1 MGVPVF
7 RSDVFAKILKA
18 LNNWKEFEVGYGL
31 DKAYCDIAQSH
42 AHVVHNASIYHP
54 PRNAYYDKTS
64 SMKELNDFMTTIYPK
79 MAREVFGHDSM
90 MIDQQVTYHRFKM
103 GNW

>member
-1 MGVPVF
+1 
-7 RSDVFAKILKA
+7 
-18 LNNWKEFEVGYGL
+18 
-31 DKAYCDIAQSH
+31 
-42 AHVVHNASIYHP
+42 
-54 PRNAYYDKTS
+54 
-64 SMKELNDFMTTIYPK
+64 MKELNDFMTTIYPK